1 MNILPIEANDYLK
14 EYMLDYGIN
23 VITDRSLPDVRDG
36 LKPVHRR
43 IIYDAFELGLT
54 YDKKFKKSARIVGDV
69 LGKYHPHGDSS
80 VYEALVRLAQDFSM
94 RYPLIDGHGNFGN
107 EDNDSA
113 AAMRYTEAKLQKLS
127 SQILRDINKNTVD
140 FMPNFDGEEQEP
152 MVLPSR
158 FPNLLVNGVNGV
170 AVGFATNMPPHN
182 LSDGIRQIIHQID
195 NPNCPTSELVD
206 ILKAPDFPKGGVIIN
221 PKDMLSMYEN
231 GVGVVKV
238 RGKYHIEDETNIVF
252 TEIPYQINK
261 AKVVDLINDLSKGYY
276 KQDKSKKKSK
286 PIFINPVIPQIKE
299 VYDESNHIE
308 GMRIIMEVDC
318 KENINLVLKL
328 LFEKTPLQS
337 NFNSLFNVVKGNK
350 LIENISLK
358 QMNNEYI
365 EFQKEVISRRSVFE
379 LNKAEVRLNILRG
392 YIIAINNID
401 RVIEIIKSSE
411 SKQQAFVNLTT
422 EFGLNDKQVEAI
434 LNMKLSRLMKLE
446 INKIVDEE
454 SELNQYVNFLNEVL
468 SNESKL
474 LEVLKQE
481 LTEILEMYGDERRTE
496 ILYEDELSK
505 VDISTSLIED
515 YNCRVLLTNTF
526 IKKHL
531 KQSDNHKLSDDDVIL
546 CDIPSNNR
554 DTILAFTNLGNR
566 YKIDCHK
573 LKTMTPSSFGQPIK
587 DIINLESGETVI
599 GIVSVSEE
607 IGYMVFAYENGK
619 ISKVDIGKYLG
630 NYTKLKNCY
639 NQESKL
645 VSLDYIKK
653 DVDVLCVSNE
663 GKALIFNMEQIN
675 STGSKNSKGNMGIKV
690 EDGKLISCIFDIK
703 DNEFIE
709 VNTEKG
715 KTKMFIMDD
724 IAPTGKRNEERTLF
738 AYINGK
744 RGNKGNY
751 LVNTNATK
759 DKISKVSKS
768 KGE

>member
-1 MNILPIEANDYLK
+1 MNILPINANKYL
-14 EYMLDYGIN
+14 EDYMLDYGVN

-36 LKPVHRR
+36 LKPVQRR
-43 IIYDAFELGLT
+43 IMYDAFELGLT
-54 YDKKFKKSARIVGDV
+54 YDKKYKKSARIVGDV
-69 LGKYHPHGDSS
+69 LGKYHPHSDSS
-80 VYEALVRLAQDFSM
+80 VYDALVRLAQDFTM
-94 RYPLIDGHGNFGN
+94 RYPLIDGKGNFGN
-107 EDNDSA
+107 EDADSPA
-113 AAMRYTEAKLQKLS
+113 SMRYTEAKLQKLS

-182 LSDGIRQIIHQID
+182 LSDSIKQIIYQID
-195 NPNCPTSELVD
+195 NPNCNIKELVD

-231 GVGVVKV
+231 GAGAIKV

-276 KQDKSKKKSK
+276 KKQDKGKKSK
-286 PIFINPVIPQIKE
+286 PVFINPVIPQIKE

-308 GMRIIMEVDC
+308 GMRIILEVDC

-350 LIENISLK
+350 LIENINLK

-365 EFQKEVISRRSVFE
+365 QFQKEVISRRSVFE
-379 LNKAEVRLNILRG
+379 LNKTETRLNILRG

-401 RVIEIIKSSE
+401 RIVEIIKSSE
-411 SKQQAFVNLTT
+411 SKQQAFVSLTT
-422 EFGLNDKQVEAI
+422 EFGLNDKQVDAI

-454 SELNQYVNFLNEVL
+454 RDLNKYVEFLNGIL
-468 SNESKL
+468 TDESKL

-546 CDIPSNNR
+546 CDISSTNR

-587 DIINLESGETVI
+587 DIISLEQGEKVI
-599 GIVSVSEE
+599 GIVSITEE

-619 ISKVDIGKYLG
+619 VSKVNISKYLG
-630 NYTKLKNCY
+630 NYTKQKNCF
-639 NQESKL
+639 NLESKL
-645 VSLDYIKK
+645 VAFDYIKK
-653 DVDVLCVSNE
+653 DVDVLCISND
-663 GKALIFNMEQIN
+663 GKALIFNTNQIN
-675 STGSKNSKGNMGIKV
+675 ATDSKNSKGNIGIKV
-690 EDGKLISCIFDIK
+690 DDGVLISCIFDIK
-703 DNEFIE
+703 NNDFLE
-709 VNTEKG
+709 VNTTKG

-724 IAPTGKRNEERTLF
+724 IAPTGKRDEERTLF
-738 AYINGK
+738 TYINGK

-759 DKISKVSKS
+759 DKISKVAKS